1 MVSNVPRSVRIGGR
15 RTSMRLETQFWEA
28 LRDVAEREHADVG
41 EICTRIAKR
50 SRNANL
56 SSAVRVAMVDYY
68 RELAGRQDAVP
79 VSDGAS
85 VAAE

>member
-15 RTSMRLETQFWEA
+15 RTSMRLETQFWDA

-68 RELAGRQDAVP
+68 RELAGRHDTVTA
-79 VSDGAS
+79 SDGAGI
-85 VAAE
+85 AAE

>member
-15 RTSMRLETQFWEA
+15 RTSMRLETQFWDA

-68 RELAGRQDAVP
+68 RELAGRHDTVTAP
-79 VSDGAS
+79 DGAGI
-85 VAAE
+85 AAE